1 MRMRCLPRVL
11 AIGALLALV
20 EAAGAGTD
28 AGAAGSSAVCVRGA
42 ELGAAAG
49 SAFGAEGVASS
60 GLDDATGAGSGT
72 LGPDMTIAVRGDVLP
87 GIKQMP
93 AISPAEIAAKP
104 PIIKR
109 SMMRFSGGTISV
121 S

>member
-20 EAAGAGTD
+20 EAAGAGTG

-49 SAFGAEGVASS
+49 SGAEGAALS

-87 GIKQMP
+87 GITQMP

-109 SMMRFSGGTISV
+109 SMMRFSGGMISV